1 MRLAA
6 AFAIL
11 LVSAAS
17 ASAQGK
23 PLPKFGDYPVKTI
36 YKGKPAKPKI
46 YGDLKRYYEFLLH
59 VGDRRRR
66 HLRGRVCNRQ
76 APLR

>member
-23 PLPKFGDYPVKTI
+23 PLPKFCDYPVKTI

-46 YGDLKRYYEFLLH
+46 
-59 VGDRRRR
+59 
-66 HLRGRVCNRQ
+66 
-76 APLR
+76 